1 MGRVPVTR
9 IVAFVLVAALVAAGW
24 LLLGP
29 AQLGGPARYAIIDGS
44 SMAPTL
50 TDGDLVVVRVDGEPA
65 KGEVVLYR
73 DPRLG
78 VDVLHRVL
86 RQTGGRFVLKGDGN
100 DYADDARPTAAELQ
114 GTLWFSVPHLGA
126 VVEWLRQPLHAGLVV
141 FVLVALAFAGGE
153 GAARRRSRPLW
164 RAGAALPL
172 STRAAAARVLL
183 AGAAAAAALFAVLSF
198 AAFSLSTSRAETV
211 DEARV
216 HAATLSYSADV
227 EASGVYPDGT
237 VDAGETAF
245 LQLVPALDVSAVYR
259 FSAEGGAD
267 VRGRAAISA
276 VVSDG
281 AGWTREIPVAAPS
294 EFSGSSVTVSGK
306 LDLEELDG
314 IVDEMRSLTGSLTT
328 TFAVLLRTRVELSGR
343 AGGDRLDEEFV
354 PEIRFLLDDVGL
366 RLDASADAAPTLS
379 VRKAEPGTVEASR
392 SLRLGGLELAIGQAR
407 RLSVLGLALSA
418 LLLLVA
424 LGLAPRTD
432 SGEHARFAA
441 RFADRV
447 ISIAR
452 APVVDPER
460 VTDVA
465 DVETLGRISE
475 RYDRLILHWR
485 LGDEHTYLV
494 HDGSHVYRCRTG
506 HRERDVAV
514 SDLEDTLVFQE

>member
-164 RAGAALPL
+164 RAGAASPL

-227 EASGVYPDGT
+227 EASDVYPDGT

-354 PEIRFLLDDVGL
+354 PEIRFLLDALGPEGGARHRRGVPEPEARRPRAGHRPGTAAVRPRPRAL
-366 RLDASADAAPTLS
+366 RAAPSRRARTRAAYRQRGARQ
-379 VRKAEPGTVEASR
+379 VRRALRRPRHLHRPGARGGSR
-392 SLRLGGLELAIGQAR
+392 AGDGRRGRRDPGADLR
-407 RLSVLGLALSA
+407 ALRPPDPP
-418 LLLLVA
+418 
-424 LGLAPRTD
+424 LAPRRRA
-432 SGEHARFAA
+432 HVPRARRVA
-441 RFADRV
+441 RL
-447 ISIAR
+447 S
-452 APVVDPER
+452 
-460 VTDVA
+460 
-465 DVETLGRISE
+465 L
-475 RYDRLILHWR
+475 
-485 LGDEHTYLV
+485 
-494 HDGSHVYRCRTG
+494 SHG
-506 HRERDVAV
+506 P
-514 SDLEDTLVFQE
+514 S